1 MAKCILVATTVA
13 LSWLVVNGTAAQA
26 PTPASPQPQPS
37 TQASPQTP
45 TGDAKRGKT
54 LFERTYRCY
63 ACHGFDGQTGTVRL
77 VPMTRSRDAFVAFV
91 RNPPRDA
98 MPRYA
103 DVPERDL
110 SDVHAYIR
118 SIVPSKAP
126 SNEIPL
132 LKELLERIKKN

>member
-1 MAKCILVATTVA
+1 MREPLVSRRAHGNRAA
-13 LSWLVVNGTAAQA
+13 LMIAALIAQSVVVTYAAGQA
-26 PTPASPQPQPS
+26 PENA
-37 TQASPQTP
+37 AG
-45 TGDAKRGKT
+45 GDAARGKT

-77 VPMTRSRDAFVAFV
+77 VPMTRSRDAFVAFL

-98 MPRYA
+98 MPKYA

-118 SIVPSKAP
+118 SIPPSKVPS
-126 SNEIPL
+126 SEIPL
-132 LKELLERIKKN
+132 LKQLLDRIGKN

>member
-1 MAKCILVATTVA
+1 MREPSVSRRAHGKRAALVIAA
-13 LSWLVVNGTAAQA
+13 LIAQSVVVTYAAGQA
-26 PTPASPQPQPS
+26 AEN
-37 TQASPQTP
+37 AAG
-45 TGDAKRGKT
+45 GDTSRGKT

-77 VPMTRSRDAFVAFV
+77 VPMTRSRDAFVAFL

-110 SDVHAYIR
+110 SDIHAYIR